1 MKNPHFQ
8 KQSFV
13 ELQRRARTEPAFL
26 KQLQNDP
33 HAVLAEYVGPIDRE
47 IEIRVVQDTDET
59 KYLHIASPPPQGEV
73 NDQDLLQV
81 QGGTTPIC
89 IAGGVITAL
98 SLVSVSAQSIAQTS
112 LID

>member
-1 MKNPHFQ
+1 MENPHF
-8 KQSFV
+8 KISSFV
-13 ELQRRARTEPAFL
+13 ELQRRAQAEPAFL
-26 KQLQNDP
+26 RQLQDEP

-47 IEIRVVQDTDET
+47 IEIRVVQDSDET

-73 NDQDLLQV
+73 NEHDLMRV
-81 QGGTTPIC
+81 QGGTTPVC
-89 IAGGVITAL
+89 IGASVISAL